1 MNVPCRATTCN
12 HLQCFDASVY
22 LEMNERR
29 ATWTCPVCDKPALYD
44 NLVIDG
50 YFQDVLNSPK
60 LPHSECDIEL
70 HKDGSWQVHVA
81 KKETPSVNNTA
92 INESVEIIGDDVG
105 KLAEY

>member
-1 MNVPCRATTCN
+1 MDCKIRFLFILVKEKLNEDADCEIATTSLRVSLLCPLGKFRMNVPCRATTCN

-50 YFQDVLNSPK
+50 Y
-60 LPHSECDIEL
+60 
-70 HKDGSWQVHVA
+70 
-81 KKETPSVNNTA
+81 VNEF
-92 INESVEIIGDDVG
+92 IMILEI
-105 KLAEY
+105 